1 VVETLQICFHVAKS
15 LGMNIYEF
23 NSRVREID
31 FVEHRMKL
39 IHNKVSDVYVIDD
52 SFNGNIE

>member
-1 VVETLQICFHVAKS
+1 VAKS
-15 LGMNIYEF
+15 LGMNISQF

-31 FVEHRMKL
+31 FVEHRMQL
-39 IHNKVSDVYVIDD
+39 IHNTKSDVYVIDD